1 MSIPEKLRA
10 WRAAL
15 GVTQEQGAAL
25 LGISVHTLISWET
38 GRRQPPE
45 FAWDR
50 QRLLA
55 KIQKDMETAP

>member
-1 MSIPEKLRA
+1 MSLPKKLRA
-10 WRAAL
+10 WRTAL

-38 GRRQPPE
+38 GRRQPPF

-55 KIQKDMETAP
+55 KLRKDMGTAP

>member
-1 MSIPEKLRA
+1 MRIPEKLRA

-38 GRRQPPE
+38 GRRQPPG
-45 FAWDR
+45 FAWDKP
-50 QRLLA
+50 RLLA
-55 KIQKDMETAP
+55 KLAKDMETAP